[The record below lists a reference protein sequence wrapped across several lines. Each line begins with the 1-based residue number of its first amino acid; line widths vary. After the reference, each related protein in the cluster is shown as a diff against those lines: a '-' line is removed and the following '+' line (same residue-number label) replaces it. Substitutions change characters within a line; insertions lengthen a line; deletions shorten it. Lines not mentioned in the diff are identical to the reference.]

1 MTVTSAAVTAG
12 QECLRI
18 PMRSDDTCGPEIEID
33 LNLPPDL
40 NFNLDLLYGF
50 LQKDP
55 APALTFYGGEPLL
68 RADLIE
74 RIVCEAPVQRFMM
87 QTNGVLLDRLHP
99 DIINRFST
107 ILVSLDGRE
116 SLTDANR
123 GTGTYR
129 KVIENIKKIRHNGYR
144 HRAHCPYDRKRE
156 FGHCRWSPLACRQP
170 GFFLFIYTL
179 ATGCKFC

>member
-1 MTVTSAAVTAG
+1 VFENT
-12 QECLRI
+12 E
-18 PMRSDDTCGPEIEID
+18 RSDDTSDPEIEID

-87 QTNGVLLDRLHP
+87 QTNGVLLDRLHRILSTVFY
-99 DIINRFST
+99 DHGFS
-107 ILVSLDGRE
+107 
-116 SLTDANR
+116 
-123 GTGTYR
+123 
-129 KVIENIKKIRHNGYR
+129 
-144 HRAHCPYDRKRE
+144 
-156 FGHCRWSPLACRQP
+156 
-170 GFFLFIYTL
+170 
-179 ATGCKFC
+179 